1 MPDKEKL
8 IPIDIEE
15 EMKSS
20 FLDYSMSVIISR
32 ALPDVRDGLKPV
44 HRRILVTL
52 RDLNLYHNRPFR
64 KCAKI
69 AGDVSG
75 NYHPHGEAIV
85 YPSLV
90 RMAQDFSLRYPLI
103 DGQGNFGSV
112 DGDPPAAM
120 RYTEA
125 RMTRIGGE
133 MLQDIDKETVD
144 YIPNYD
150 GSRTEPTVLPSAI
163 PNLLINGSSGIA
175 VGMATNIPPHNLG
188 EVVDG
193 LIRLI
198 KNPQT
203 SIDELI
209 QVIRAPDFPTG
220 GYIYGIEGVKEAYL
234 TGRGII
240 QIRAR
245 VMVEE
250 LKKGEKVSLIINE
263 IPYQINKTNLL
274 EKIAQLVKDKVLDDV
289 ADLRDE
295 SDREGMRIVLELKR
309 GVNPDIT
316 LKKLYTHTQLQITFG
331 IIMLAI
337 ANNQPKVFNLKELLQ
352 AFVEHRKEVLT
363 RRTLFDLKKAEE
375 RLHILEGL
383 KIALDHLDE
392 VITLIRKAKGPEE
405 ARKRLMSRYKLTLI
419 QAQAILDI
427 RLQRLTAMERSK
439 ILEERREVL
448 RSIARFEEL
457 LANEQLIMNLIE
469 EDLLRIKKEYGDKR
483 RATIIEQTVEI
494 DPEDLIPE
502 EDMVITCTHS
512 GYIKRTPVNL
522 YHRQLRGG
530 KGRMGIKPKE
540 KDFVE
545 HFFIASTHSYILVF
559 TQRGRLFWLK
569 VHRLPELGTA
579 GKGKPIVNLLNI
591 PEGEKI
597 AALLPVRE
605 FKEEA
610 YILMATKKGMVKKTS
625 LASFSNPRSTGIRA
639 LSIAEDDELLAA
651 KVTEGKQDI
660 FLGTSQG
667 KAIRFRAA
675 EVRPRGRG
683 AGGVKCVTLRKGDW
697 VVGME
702 IVGDKGESILT
713 ITANGYGK
721 RSRLENY
728 RRQKRGGKGLINVKS
743 TDKRGPVIGV
753 KWVDQKDEI
762 MVITAKGKIIRVK
775 VSGIRVMGR
784 NTQGVRVIHLG
795 EGDSVVGIAKI
806 IED

>member
-1 MPDKEKL
+1 MPHKEKL
-8 IPIDIEE
+8 IPVDIEE

-32 ALPDVRDGLKPV
+32 ALPNVRDGLKPV
-44 HRRILVTL
+44 HRRILATL

-90 RMAQDFSLRYPLI
+90 RMAQDFTLRYPLI
-103 DGQGNFGSV
+103 EGQGNFGSI

-125 RMTRIGGE
+125 RMTKIGEE
-133 MLQDIDKETVD
+133 MLRDIEKETVD
-144 YIPNYD
+144 YLPNYD
-150 GSRTEPTVLPSAI
+150 ASRTEPTVLPSAI

-175 VGMATNIPPHNLG
+175 VGMATNIPPHNLL

-193 LIRLI
+193 LILLI
-198 KNPQT
+198 GNPQV
-203 SIDELI
+203 SIEKLME
-209 QVIRAPDFPTG
+209 VIRAPDFATG
-220 GYIYGIEGVKEAYL
+220 GYIYGIEGVKEAYK

-240 QIRAR
+240 RIRAR
-245 VMVEE
+245 VVKEE
-250 LKKGEKVSLIINE
+250 SKKGDKVNLVVKE
-263 IPYQINKTNLL
+263 IPYQINKTNLQ
-274 EKIAQLVKDKVLDDV
+274 ERIAQLVKNKVLGDI

-295 SDREGMRIVLELKR
+295 SDREGMRIVLELKK

-316 LKKLYTHTQLQITFG
+316 MKKLYTHTQLQITFG

-337 ANNQPKVFNLKELLQ
+337 AGNQPKVFNLKEMLQ
-352 AFVEHRKEVLT
+352 AFIDHRKEVHT

-392 VITLIRKAKGPEE
+392 IITLIRRAKGPGE
-405 ARKRLMSRYKLTLI
+405 ARKRLISRYKLTPI

-439 ILEERREVL
+439 ILEERQQVIS
-448 RSIARFEEL
+448 SIARLEEL
-457 LANEQLIMNLIE
+457 LANEQLILKLIR
-469 EDLLRIKKEYGDKR
+469 EDLLRIKREYGDER
-483 RATIIEQTVEI
+483 RTIIIEQTTEI

-502 EDMVITCTHS
+502 EDMVIACTHS
-512 GYIKRTPVNL
+512 GYIKRTPVNF
-522 YHRQLRGG
+522 YHRQHRGG
-530 KGRMGIKPKE
+530 KGRMGIKTKE
-540 KDFVE
+540 EDFVE

-559 TQRGRLFWLK
+559 TQRGQLYWLK
-569 VHRLPELGTA
+569 VHRLPEVGPT
-579 GKGKPIVNLLNI
+579 GKGKPIVNLLNV
-591 PEGEKI
+591 PEGDRV
-597 AALLPVRE
+597 AALLPVKE

-625 LASFSNPRSTGIRA
+625 LAAFSHPRSTGIRA
-639 LSIAEDDELLAA
+639 LLIEEDDELLTA
-651 KVTEGKQDI
+651 KVSEGEEDL
-660 FLGTSQG
+660 FLGTREG
-667 KAIRFRAA
+667 RAIRFRAA
-675 EVRPRGRG
+675 EIRPMGRG
-683 AGGVKCVTLRKGDW
+683 ARGVKCITLKGEAR

-702 IVGDKGESILT
+702 MVNNRGQSILT

-721 RSRLENY
+721 RSRPEDY
-728 RRQKRGGKGLINVKS
+728 RPQRRGGIGLINIKRS
-743 TDKRGPVIGV
+743 DKGGPAIGV
-753 KWVDQKDEI
+753 KCVDQNDEI
-762 MVITAKGKIIRVK
+762 MLITAQGKVIRVK
-775 VSGIRVMGR
+775 ASSIRLMGR
-784 NTQGVRVIHLG
+784 ITQGVRIIHLN
-795 EGDSVVGIAKI
+795 EGDSVVGMAKI
-806 IED
+806 VED

>member
-295 SDREGMRIVLELKR
+295 SDREGMRIVLELKK

-392 VITLIRKAKGPEE
+392 VITLIRRSKAPEE
-405 ARKRLMSRYKLTLI
+405 AKKKLMSRYKLTAI

-502 EDMVITCTHS
+502 EDMV
-512 GYIKRTPVNL
+512 
-522 YHRQLRGG
+522 
-530 KGRMGIKPKE
+530 
-540 KDFVE
+540 
-545 HFFIASTHSYILVF
+545 
-559 TQRGRLFWLK
+559 
-569 VHRLPELGTA
+569 
-579 GKGKPIVNLLNI
+579 
-591 PEGEKI
+591 
-597 AALLPVRE
+597 
-605 FKEEA
+605 
-610 YILMATKKGMVKKTS
+610 
-625 LASFSNPRSTGIRA
+625 
-639 LSIAEDDELLAA
+639 
-651 KVTEGKQDI
+651 
-660 FLGTSQG
+660 
-667 KAIRFRAA
+667 
-675 EVRPRGRG
+675 
-683 AGGVKCVTLRKGDW
+683 
-697 VVGME
+697 
-702 IVGDKGESILT
+702 
-713 ITANGYGK
+713 
-721 RSRLENY
+721 
-728 RRQKRGGKGLINVKS
+728 
-743 TDKRGPVIGV
+743 
-753 KWVDQKDEI
+753 
-762 MVITAKGKIIRVK
+762 
-775 VSGIRVMGR
+775 
-784 NTQGVRVIHLG
+784 
-795 EGDSVVGIAKI
+795 
-806 IED
+806 

>member
-8 IPIDIEE
+8 LPVDIEE

-103 DGQGNFGSV
+103 NGQGNFGSV

-125 RMTRIGGE
+125 RMTRIGAE

-198 KNPQT
+198 KKPQT

-220 GYIYGIEGVKEAYL
+220 GYIYGIEGVKEAYH

-274 EKIAQLVKDKVLDDV
+274 ERIAQLVKDKVLDDV

-295 SDREGMRIVLELKR
+295 SDQEGMRIVLELKK

-316 LKKLYTHTQLQITFG
+316 LKKLYTHTQLQVTFG

-352 AFVEHRKEVLT
+352 AFIEHRKEVLT
-363 RRTLFDLKKAEE
+363 RRTLFDLKRAEE

-392 VITLIRKAKGPEE
+392 VITLIRRAKAPEE
-405 ARKRLMSRYKLTLI
+405 AKKKLMSRYQLSAI

-439 ILEERREVL
+439 ILEERREVI

-457 LANEQLIMNLIE
+457 LANEQLIMNLIV

-483 RATIIEQTVEI
+483 RAAIIEQTVEI

-559 TQRGRLFWLK
+559 TQMGRLYWLK

-610 YILMATKKGMVKKTS
+610 YILMATRKGMVKKTS

-651 KVTEGKQDI
+651 KVTEGKQDV

-667 KAIRFRAA
+667 QAIRFRAA

-683 AGGVKCVTLRKGDW
+683 AGGVKCVTLRKGDC

-702 IVGDKGESILT
+702 IVGDKGGSILT
-713 ITANGYGK
+713 ITAYGYGK
-721 RSRLENY
+721 RSQLKDYRL
-728 RRQKRGGKGLINVKS
+728 QKRGGKGLINIKR
-743 TDKRGPVIGV
+743 TDKRGPVISV
-753 KWVDQKDEI
+753 KWVDQKDEV

-775 VSGIRVMGR
+775 VSGIRVMKR

-795 EGDSVVGIAKI
+795 EEDFVVGTAKI

>member
-90 RMAQDFSLRYPLI
+90 RMAQDFSLRYPLVE
-103 DGQGNFGSV
+103 GQGNFGSV

-125 RMTRIGGE
+125 RMTRIGE
-133 MLQDIDKETVD
+133 ELLRDIDKETVD

-175 VGMATNIPPHNLG
+175 VGMATNIPPHNLQ

-193 LIRLI
+193 LILLI
-198 KNPQT
+198 KNPEV
-203 SIDELI
+203 SIEEI
-209 QVIRAPDFPTG
+209 MEVIRAPDFPTG
-220 GYIYGIEGVKEAYL
+220 GYIYGIEGVKEAYK

-240 QIRAR
+240 HIRAR
-245 VMVEE
+245 VMIEE
-250 LKKGEKVSLIINE
+250 TKKEDKVKLVINE

-274 EKIAQLVKDKVLDDV
+274 ERIAQLVKNKVLDDV

-295 SDREGMRIVLELKR
+295 SDREGMRIVLELKK

-316 LKKLYTHTQLQITFG
+316 LNRLYAHTQLQITFG

-337 ANNQPKVFNLKELLQ
+337 INNQPKVFDLKELLQ

-363 RRTLFDLKKAEE
+363 RRTLFNLKRAEE

-383 KIALDHLDE
+383 KTALDHLDE
-392 VITLIRKAKGPEE
+392 IITLIRRAKGPME
-405 ARKRLMSRYKLTLI
+405 AKKRLMSRYKLTAI
-419 QAQAILDI
+419 QAQSILDI
-427 RLQRLTAMERSK
+427 RLQRLTAMERNK
-439 ILEERREVL
+439 ILEERQEVIK
-448 RSIARFEEL
+448 SIARFEEL
-457 LANEQLIMNLIE
+457 LANEQLILKLIVD
-469 EDLLRIKKEYGDKR
+469 DLLLIKKEYGDER
-483 RATIIEQTVEI
+483 RTPIIEQTVEI
-494 DPEDLIPE
+494 DPEELIPE

-522 YHRQLRGG
+522 YRRQRRGG
-530 KGRMGIKPKE
+530 KGRVGIKPKE
-540 KDFVE
+540 EDFVE

-559 TQRGRLFWLK
+559 TQRGQLYWLK
-569 VHRLPELGTA
+569 VHRLPEVGPT

-591 PEGEKI
+591 PEGEGV

-610 YILMATKKGMVKKTS
+610 FILMATRKGMVKKTS
-625 LASFSNPRSTGIRA
+625 LAAFSNPRSTGIRA
-639 LSIAEDDELLAA
+639 LFICEDDELLAA
-651 KVTEGKQDI
+651 KVTEGEEDL
-660 FLGTSQG
+660 FLGTREG
-667 KAIRFRAA
+667 RAVRFPAVA
-675 EVRPRGRG
+675 VLPKGRG
-683 AGGVKCVTLRKGDW
+683 ARGVKCITLKKGDW

-702 IVGDKGESILT
+702 IVDNRSGSILT

-721 RSRLENY
+721 RSRLEDY
-728 RRQKRGGKGLINVKS
+728 RRQGRGGTGLINIKRS
-743 TDKRGPVIGV
+743 DKVGPVIGV
-753 KWVDQKDEI
+753 KCVDQNDEI
-762 MVITAKGKIIRVK
+762 MVITAQGKIIRVK
-775 VSGIRVMGR
+775 VSGLRVIGR
-784 NTQGVRVIHLG
+784 ITQGVRIINLDK
-795 EGDSVVGIAKI
+795 GDSVIGMAKI
-806 IED
+806 VEH

>member
-1 MPDKEKL
+1 MSDKEKL
-8 IPIDIEE
+8 LPVDIEE

-392 VITLIRKAKGPEE
+392 VITLIRRSKAPEE
-405 ARKRLMSRYKLTLI
+405 AKKRLMSRYKLSAI

-457 LANEQLIMNLIE
+457 LASEQLIMNLIE

-494 DPEDLIPE
+494 DPEDMIPE

-597 AALLPVRE
+597 AALLAVKE
-605 FKEEA
+605 FKKEA

-625 LASFSNPRSTGIRA
+625 LASFSNPRSPGIRA

-683 AGGVKCVTLRKGDW
+683 AGGVKCVTLRKDDW

-702 IVGDKGESILT
+702 IVGDKGESIFT

-721 RSRLENY
+721 RSQLEAY

-743 TDKRGPVIGV
+743 TDKRGSVIGV

-784 NTQGVRVIHLG
+784 NTQGVRIIHLG
-795 EGDSVVGIAKI
+795 EGDSVVGTAKI

>member
-20 FLDYSMSVIISR
+20 FIDYSMSVIISR

-44 HRRILVTL
+44 HRRIQVTL
-52 RDLNLYHNRPFR
+52 QDLTLYHNRPFR
-64 KCAKI
+64 KCAKV

-125 RMTRIGGE
+125 RMTRIGEE
-133 MLQDIDKETVD
+133 MLRDIDKETVD

-163 PNLLINGSSGIA
+163 PNLLINGSAGIA
-175 VGMATNIPPHNLG
+175 VGMATNIPPHNLR
-188 EVVDG
+188 EAVDG
-193 LIRLI
+193 LILLI
-198 KNPQT
+198 KKPQVT
-203 SIDELI
+203 IDELT

-220 GYIYGIEGVKEAYL
+220 GYIYGIEGVKEAYH

-240 QIRAR
+240 HIRAR

-250 LKKGEKVSLIINE
+250 LKKGDKINLVVNE

-309 GVNPDIT
+309 GTNPDIT

-337 ANNQPKVFNLKELLQ
+337 ADNQPKVFNLKELLQ

-363 RRTLFDLKKAEE
+363 RRTLFDLKRAEE

-392 VITLIRKAKGPEE
+392 VITLIRKAKAPVE
-405 ARKRLMSRYKLTLI
+405 AKKKLMSRYKLTAI

-448 RSIARFEEL
+448 RSITRFEEL
-457 LANEQLIMNLIE
+457 LANEQLIMNLIM
-469 EDLLRIKKEYGDKR
+469 EDLLRIKKEYGDNR
-483 RATIIEQTVEI
+483 RTTIIEQTVEI

-559 TQRGRLFWLK
+559 TQMGRLFWLK

-610 YILMATKKGMVKKTS
+610 YILMATRKGMVKKTS

-639 LSIAEDDELLAA
+639 LFIGEDDELLAA
-651 KVTEGKQDI
+651 KVTQGKQDI

-667 KAIRFRAA
+667 KAIRFRAE
-675 EVRPRGRG
+675 EVLPRGRG
-683 AGGVKCVTLRKGDW
+683 ARGVKCVTLRKGDW

-721 RSRLENY
+721 RSQLEAY

-753 KWVDQKDEI
+753 KWVDQKDEV
-762 MVITAKGKIIRVK
+762 MVVTAKGKIIRVK

-784 NTQGVRVIHLG
+784 NTQGVRIIHLG

>member
-1 MPDKEKL
+1 MSDKEKL
-8 IPIDIEE
+8 LPVDIEE

-250 LKKGEKVSLIINE
+250 LKKGEKLSLIINE

-392 VITLIRKAKGPEE
+392 VITLIRRSKAPEE
-405 ARKRLMSRYKLTLI
+405 AKKRLMSRYKLSAI

-494 DPEDLIPE
+494 DPEDMIPE

-597 AALLPVRE
+597 AALLAVKE
-605 FKEEA
+605 FKKEA

-625 LASFSNPRSTGIRA
+625 LASFSNPRSPGIRA

-683 AGGVKCVTLRKGDW
+683 AGGVKCVTLRKDDW

-702 IVGDKGESILT
+702 IVGDKGESIFT

-721 RSRLENY
+721 RSQLEAY

-743 TDKRGPVIGV
+743 TDKRGSVIGV

-784 NTQGVRVIHLG
+784 NTQGVRIIHLG
-795 EGDSVVGIAKI
+795 EGDSVVGTAKI

>member
-1 MPDKEKL
+1 MSDKEKL
-8 IPIDIEE
+8 LPVDIEE

-392 VITLIRKAKGPEE
+392 VITLIRRSKAPEE
-405 ARKRLMSRYKLTLI
+405 AKKRLMSRYKLSAI

-457 LANEQLIMNLIE
+457 LASEQLIMNLIE

-483 RATIIEQTVEI
+483 RATIIEQTVDI
-494 DPEDLIPE
+494 DPEDMIPE

-597 AALLPVRE
+597 AALLAVKE
-605 FKEEA
+605 FKKEA

-625 LASFSNPRSTGIRA
+625 LASFSNPRSPGIRA
-639 LSIAEDDELLAA
+639 LFIAEDDELLAA

-683 AGGVKCVTLRKGDW
+683 AGGVKCVTLRKDDW

-702 IVGDKGESILT
+702 IVGDKGESIFT

-721 RSRLENY
+721 RSQLEAY

-743 TDKRGPVIGV
+743 TDKRGSVIGV

-784 NTQGVRVIHLG
+784 NTQGVRIIHLG
-795 EGDSVVGIAKI
+795 EGDSVVGTAKI

>member
-20 FLDYSMSVIISR
+20 FIDYSMSVIISR

-44 HRRILVTL
+44 HRRILATL

-103 DGQGNFGSV
+103 AGQGNFGSV

-125 RMTRIGGE
+125 RMTRIGE
-133 MLQDIDKETVD
+133 ETLRDIDKETVD

-193 LIRLI
+193 LILLI
-198 KNPQT
+198 KKPQV
-203 SIDELI
+203 SIDELT

-220 GYIYGIEGVKEAYL
+220 GYIYGTEGVKEAYH

-250 LKKGEKVSLIINE
+250 LTKGDKVNLVVNE

-363 RRTLFDLKKAEE
+363 RRTLFELKKAEE

>member
-8 IPIDIEE
+8 LPVDIEE

-52 RDLNLYHNRPFR
+52 QDLNLYHNRPFR

-193 LIRLI
+193 LMLLI
-198 KNPQT
+198 KNSQV

-220 GYIYGIEGVKEAYL
+220 GYIYGIEGVKEAYH

-245 VMVEE
+245 VLVEE
-250 LKKGEKVSLIINE
+250 LTKGDKVNLVVNE

-375 RLHILEGL
+375 RLHILAGL

-392 VITLIRKAKGPEE
+392 VITLIRRSKGPVE
-405 ARKRLMSRYKLTLI
+405 AKKRLMSRYKLTTI

-439 ILEERREVL
+439 ILEERREVM

-457 LANEQLIMNLIE
+457 LASEQLIMNLIE
-469 EDLLRIKKEYGDKR
+469 EDLLRIKKEYGDNR

-494 DPEDLIPE
+494 DPEDLIPD

-591 PEGEKI
+591 PEGERV
-597 AALLPVRE
+597 AALLPVKE
-605 FKEEA
+605 FKKEA

-639 LSIAEDDELLAA
+639 LSIDEDDELLAA
-651 KVTEGKQDI
+651 KVTEGKEDI
-660 FLGTSQG
+660 FLGTYQR
-667 KAIRFRAA
+667 KAIRFRSAD
-675 EVRPRGRG
+675 VRSMGRG
-683 AGGVKCVTLRKGDW
+683 ARGVKCITLRSEDW

-702 IVGDKGESILT
+702 IVGDREGSILT
-713 ITANGYGK
+713 INANGYGK
-721 RSRLENY
+721 RSRLEDY
-728 RRQKRGGKGLINVKS
+728 RRQRRGGKGLINIKR
-743 TDKRGPVIGV
+743 TDKGGPVIGV

-775 VSGIRVMGR
+775 VSGLRVMGR
-784 NTQGVRVIHLG
+784 ITQGVRVIHLG

-806 IED
+806 MED